1 MSQQLI
7 NIGNTANDGTGVR
20 LRDAFRIVN
29 ENFTEVYTSLSGNIT
44 AFNATFSGNVRLNTL
59 GRTGG
64 NLYYLPLAD
73 GGAGQVLATDGAGL
87 LSWTNNGSGA
97 SPTQLTN
104 GTSNVILALNGNL
117 AVSVG
122 GTSNVMVVSAT
133 SANITGT
140 ANISSN
146 ITVGNINSVS
156 GILSVT
162 GNANVGNLGAT
173 RGVFTNISGT
183 IESGSASQTNITAVG
198 TLGSLTVSG
207 NAFLATS
214 SGNVGIGTSSP
225 RSILNTNVGTITAPA
240 VTPGLMLTSVY
251 SGVTAVNSIDWNYSG
266 QTTSPVRLGATFNA
280 DGAGMEMAF
289 YTSTSYTAN
298 GSERVRINKDGNV
311 GIGNTAPAHTL
322 SITGTLNASGNAN
335 VGNLGATAS
344 VVTRSLHTGVLAA
357 ALPAAAAANAGAI
370 QYVTDASATTIGSV
384 VAGGGANKVMV
395 WSNGTNWKIFA
406 S

>member
-146 ITVGNINSVS
+146 ITAGNINSVS

-162 GNANVGNLGAT
+162 GNANVGNLGTAGLIT
-173 RGVFTNISGT
+173 VTGNITGGNLSTAGILSVTGNASAGNIST
-183 IESGSASQTNITAVG
+183 SGLITATGNITGGNLHSG
-198 TLGSLTVSG
+198 T
-207 NAFLATS
+207 
-214 SGNVGIGTSSP
+214 GNVTGGNLTM
-225 RSILNTNVGTITAPA
+225 TGNVTG
-240 VTPGLMLTSVY
+240 GNL
-251 SGVTAVNSIDWNYSG
+251 VTA
-266 QTTSPVRLGATFNA
+266 GA
-280 DGAGMEMAF
+280 
-289 YTSTSYTAN
+289 
-298 GSERVRINKDGNV
+298 
-311 GIGNTAPAHTL
+311 L
-322 SITGTLNASGNAN
+322 SVTGNAN

-344 VVTRSLHTGVLAA
+344 VVTRSLHTGVLVSS
-357 ALPAAAAANAGAI
+357 LPLAAAANAGAI
-370 QYVTDASATTIGSV
+370 QYVTDASATTIGTT
-384 VAGGGANKVMV
+384 VAGGGSNKVMV
-395 WSNGTNWKIFA
+395 WSDGSNWKIFA

>member
-7 NIGNTANDGTGVR
+7 NIGNVANDGTGVR

-44 AFNATFSGNVRLNTL
+44 AVNATFSGNVSLNTV
-59 GRTGG
+59 GRVGG

-97 SPTQLTN
+97 SPTQMTN
-104 GTSNVILALNGNL
+104 GNSNVILALNGNL

-146 ITVGNINSVS
+146 ITAGNINSVS

-162 GNANVGNLGAT
+162 GNANVGNLGTAGLIT
-173 RGVFTNISGT
+173 VTG
-183 IESGSASQTNITAVG
+183 NITGGNLSTA
-198 TLGSLTVSG
+198 GSLTV
-207 NAFLATS
+207 T
-214 SGNVGIGTSSP
+214 
-225 RSILNTNVGTITAPA
+225 
-240 VTPGLMLTSVY
+240 
-251 SGVTAVNSIDWNYSG
+251 
-266 QTTSPVRLGATFNA
+266 
-280 DGAGMEMAF
+280 
-289 YTSTSYTAN
+289 
-298 GSERVRINKDGNV
+298 
-311 GIGNTAPAHTL
+311 
-322 SITGTLNASGNAN
+322 GNAN
-335 VGNLGATAS
+335 VGNVGATAS
-344 VVTRSLHTGVLAA
+344 VVTRSLHTGVLAS
-357 ALPAAAAANAGAI
+357 ALPTAGASNAGAI
-370 QYVTDASATTIGSV
+370 QYVTDASATTIGTT
-384 VAGGGANKVMV
+384 VAGGGSNKVMV
-395 WSNGTNWKIFA
+395 WSDGTAWKIFA

>member
-64 NLYYLPLAD
+64 NLYYLPLVD

-87 LSWTNNGSGA
+87 LSWTNNGSDA
-97 SPTQLTN
+97 PPTQLTN
-104 GTSNVILALNGNL
+104 GPNNVILALNGNL

-162 GNANVGNLGAT
+162 GNANVGNLGTAGLITAT
-173 RGVFTNISGT
+173 GNITGGNLLSGT
-183 IESGSASQTNITAVG
+183 GNITG
-198 TLGSLTVSG
+198 GNLTMTG
-207 NAFLATS
+207 NVTGGNLATAGALS
-214 SGNVGIGTSSP
+214 
-225 RSILNTNVGTITAPA
+225 
-240 VTPGLMLTSVY
+240 VT
-251 SGVTAVNSIDWNYSG
+251 
-266 QTTSPVRLGATFNA
+266 
-280 DGAGMEMAF
+280 
-289 YTSTSYTAN
+289 
-298 GSERVRINKDGNV
+298 
-311 GIGNTAPAHTL
+311 
-322 SITGTLNASGNAN
+322 GNAN